1 MTGLASK
8 PTDRSPAE
16 TPVESPV
23 ETPDPADV
31 STQGSGVKVSV
42 IVPVYNPGP
51 YLEDCINSLLR
62 QSLPSTEFE
71 AIFVD
76 DGSTD
81 DSPAR
86 LDALSAAHPHLRVIH
101 QQNSGWSGKPR
112 NVGIAHA
119 RGEYV
124 FFVDNDD
131 WLGDEALERMY
142 AFAKENGSD
151 VVVGKMAG
159 KGRGV
164 PRELFRKTYPHATL
178 SDAPLIDSL
187 TPHKMFRKEF
197 LDEHGLR
204 FPEGRRR
211 LEDHVF
217 VTAAYF
223 AARTV
228 SVLSDYVCY
237 YHVRR
242 DDASNAGFQRL
253 EHKGYF
259 ANLREALDIVEA
271 NTEPGPLRDRL
282 YRRWFRQ
289 EMLERLRGRRLLHA
303 PDEDR
308 RALLE
313 EVRLVCSERFGPG
326 VAAGLPA
333 AQRIIGSLAMAGR
346 LDALV
351 QLAEW
356 EERIRTHARL
366 DDLGWHG
373 GALRLAVTAELRA
386 NSAPMTFTH
395 RGDRDL
401 LLPPLPAE
409 ALQGLAEDDLDTTDR
424 LPHARLDVILRA
436 RGNAAEFFV
445 PVAYSGVRK
454 AVDESATAAA
464 AGPSSGELDEQF
476 RLILQG
482 EAEIDVST
490 VAGSGALA
498 SGVWDV
504 TVRLSGF
511 GWTKDTR
518 LGAVRATKAT
528 ENCVPAILGE
538 PPRII
543 TPHWT
548 NHANLSLDVGDHA
561 ITPGLELIRKTRP
574 VVAGTPPEATLT
586 IPLRAVVAEPRSGAA
601 IRLVHDGSGKVA
613 ELNAEL
619 APAVTDGT
627 AHSELC
633 APLIERLDPGRYSVA
648 VRLFR
653 PGASTASRGTKKK
666 KAKNRVADAD
676 GFISLPATL
685 TVPTRSRPPVV
696 DVLTQ
701 SGPDETF
708 DATAAAPP
716 PVRDRLARRGR
727 RLARRIRRRLV
738 RQPVRQR

>member
-8 PTDRSPAE
+8 PSDR
-16 TPVESPV
+16 SPV
-23 ETPDPADV
+23 ETSEPTPAADT
-31 STQGSGVKVSV
+31 STSGVKVSV

-51 YLEDCINSLLR
+51 YLDDCINSLLR
-62 QSLPSTEFE
+62 QSLSPDEFE

-86 LDALSAAHPHLRVIH
+86 LDALAAAHPHLRVIH
-101 QQNSGWSGKPR
+101 QENSGWSGKPR

-124 FFVDNDD
+124 FFADNDD

-151 VVVGKMAG
+151 VVIGKMAG

-164 PRELFRKTYPHATL
+164 PRELFRLTKPKATL
-178 SDAPLIDSL
+178 EDTPLIDSL
-187 TPHKMFRKEF
+187 TPHKMFRKAF
-197 LDEHGLR
+197 LDEIGLR

-253 EHKGYF
+253 EYKGYF

-289 EMLERLRGRRLLHA
+289 EMLERLRGRRLLSA

-308 RALLE
+308 RKLLE
-313 EVRLVCSERFGPG
+313 EVRLICKERFGPG
-326 VAAGLPA
+326 VASALPP

-351 QLAEW
+351 QFAEW
-356 EERIRTHARL
+356 EEQIRTHARL
-366 DDLGWHG
+366 DDVGWH
-373 GALRLAVTAELRA
+373 ANTLRLAVTAELRA
-386 NSAPMTFTH
+386 DRAPMLFTH
-395 RGDRDL
+395 RAGRDL
-401 LLPPLPAE
+401 LLPPLPDDVLE
-409 ALQGLAEDDLDTTDR
+409 GVPEDDLDATAR
-424 LPHARLDVILRA
+424 LPMARLDVLLRA
-436 RGNAAEFFV
+436 RGTAAETFL
-445 PVAYSGVRK
+445 PVTYSAVRRV
-454 AVDESATAAA
+454 VDGPEAGSATDGAA
-464 AGPSSGELDEQF
+464 AGMDERF

-482 EAEIDVST
+482 DAEIDVST
-490 VAGSGALA
+490 IAATGSLPNGT
-498 SGVWDV
+498 WDV
-504 TVRLSGF
+504 TARLSGW
-511 GWTKDTR
+511 GWTKDVR
-518 LGAVRATKAT
+518 LGAVKSNDASDH
-528 ENCVPAILGE
+528 CVPAIFGD
-538 PPRII
+538 PPRIV

-548 NHANLSLDVGDHA
+548 KHGNLSLQVG
-561 ITPGLELIRKTRP
+561 TRTLTSGRDLLAARAP
-574 VVAGTPPEATLT
+574 TVTGDKAEPQLT
-586 IPLRAVVAEPRSGAA
+586 IPLSVLVPAPRSDAA
-601 IRLVHDGSGKVA
+601 IRLVHAGSGTVVDVD
-613 ELNAEL
+613 AEL

-627 AHSELC
+627 AHSALTVRL
-633 APLIERLDPGRYSVA
+633 AQRLDPGRYSMA
-648 VRLFR
+648 VRLVR
-653 PGASTASRGTKKK
+653 GSGSGSAAKGKKKSAAAVRKSAAAGTKKPSK
-666 KAKNRVADAD
+666 QVADSD
-676 GFISLPATL
+676 GFIALPATL
-685 TVPTRSRPPVV
+685 TVPKGSRSLVV
-696 DVLTQ
+696 DVLAR
-701 SGPDETF
+701 SGQ
-708 DATAAAPP
+708 
-716 PVRDRLARRGR
+716 G
-727 RLARRIRRRLV
+727 
-738 RQPVRQR
+738 